1 MSIAPTSKPQAKR
14 NNGKVSFLAA
24 LSAIETDISAG
35 HRLTDVYA
43 KHRKALGIGY
53 TQFTRY
59 VSRYIR
65 RHRNNQKRKADAP
78 TPACLARSDKHR
90 APVGDGVANA
100 PPRALPGVQNAKRRS
115 TGGPIVTPATTSKKF
130 VFDPTA
136 AHTRK
141 DELF

>member
-65 RHRNNQKRKADAP
+65 GHRNNHKRKADAP
-78 TPACLARSDKHR
+78 TP
-90 APVGDGVANA
+90 VGDGVANA
-100 PPRALPGVQNAKRRS
+100 SPRALPGGNNAKRRS
-115 TGGPIVTPATTSKKF
+115 TDGPIVTPATTSKKF

-141 DELF
+141 DELL

>member
-1 MSIAPTSKPQAKR
+1 MSIAPTAKPKAKR
-14 NNGKVSFLAA
+14 NGRVSFLAA
-24 LSAIETDISAG
+24 LSVIEADIWAG
-35 HRLTDVYA
+35 HTLTVVYA
-43 KHRKALGIGY
+43 KHRSVLGISY

-59 VSRYIR
+59 VNRYIWG
-65 RHRNNQKRKADAP
+65 HRNSQKRKANAS

-100 PPRALPGVQNAKRRS
+100 SPRALHGGKNAKRRT

-136 AHTRK
+136 AHARK
-141 DELF
+141 DELL